1 MCLGSH
7 YDRSVDFEIVDPGMV
22 VCLYKIYLIQTIY
35 KG

>member
-7 YDRSVDFEIVDPGMV
+7 YDRSVDFEIGRSRMV